1 MSDPHSA
8 VGYLATRAYGA
19 EGFWLST
26 AHAAKFCE
34 VMEQAIEAVPEL
46 PAGLAKAMGQQKKFT
61 PFSADASDLTEN
73 IKKELET
80 GFESRDKIY
89 SADSDSCE
97 HTQRPL

>member
-1 MSDPHSA
+1 MMEEQTPLTKRINE
-8 VGYLATRAYGA
+8 LARKAKA

-61 PFSADASDLTEN
+61 PFSADASDLAEFL
-73 IKKELET
+73 KK
-80 GFESRDKIY
+80 F
-89 SADSDSCE
+89 
-97 HTQRPL
+97 